1 MAFQQPQKELDIE
14 QVLNE
19 FEQKLDRLKILYE
32 QYFIGVE
39 KREPL
44 VPLKDV
50 VRVMRQ
56 LEQVQIRNTGHRYR
70 YRNLVQKL
78 NVYRTY
84 WSRTLREKE
93 LGTYHRD
100 VARMSRGLAR
110 RGISVQA
117 LGKGASV
124 ADVERALREAVHEQ
138 PDNARDTG
146 NLRAVGDSTDRM
158 AAVDDEAL
166 QRQPTSSHQTGLE
179 PEPSLG
185 PINIDAEDENTD
197 RSAPSVG
204 PPLPPRKKQ
213 PPPTPTPTAA
223 RPPAVPLPTGFSE
236 GEMQALYRRFVKAK
250 EMCGEETQS
259 IRYESLVK
267 SISQQL
273 PKIQAR
279 HGVSDVEFQVV
290 IRDGRAILRAKPR

>member
-1 MAFQQPQKELDIE
+1 MAFQQPQKELDVE
-14 QVLNE
+14 QTINE
-19 FEQKLDRLKILYE
+19 FEQKLDRLKVLYE

-70 YRNLVQKL
+70 YRNLVQKF

-84 WSRTLREKE
+84 WNRTLRARE

-110 RGISVQA
+110 KGISVQG

-124 ADVERALREAVHEQ
+124 ADVERALTEAVHEKS
-138 PDNARDTG
+138 DDTRQTG
-146 NLRAVGDSTDRM
+146 KHRAVDDSTDRVT
-158 AAVDDEAL
+158 ALDDEAL
-166 QRQPTSSHQTGLE
+166 QRRPTAPQVGLQ

-185 PINIDAEDENTD
+185 PIDIGEEDEDTN

-204 PPLPPRKKQ
+204 PHRPRKKR
-213 PPPTPTPTAA
+213 PAATPTPAA
-223 RPPAVPLPTGFSE
+223 VRQAAALPTGISE
-236 GEMQALYRRFVKAK
+236 GEMQSLYRRFVKAK
-250 EMCGEETQS
+250 EMCGEDTQS

-273 PKIQAR
+273 PKIQAQHR
-279 HGVSDVEFQVV
+279 GHAVEFQVV